1 MKMLDKI
8 RGVRPPGGQAAL
20 VPVTLLV
27 VAALAWQ
34 AVIWNGDRQDD
45 NRRDAAIEVA
55 RAQVLDL
62 TTLDSATVDDRLAD
76 MGQRLSG
83 AFKRQFDGFAS
94 TFSDVVN
101 DDNINATG
109 EVKSVAVDQ
118 YDGDAATVL
127 VATSAQV
134 THGKEKKANAKDYRM
149 KVDLERKGDDW
160 LITGM
165 EFVG

>member
-1 MKMLDKI
+1 MKILDRI
-8 RGVRPPGGQAAL
+8 RGLRPPRGRAAL
-20 VPVTLLV
+20 VVVTLIA

-45 NRRDAAIEVA
+45 NQRDAAVAVA

-62 TTLDSATVDDRLAD
+62 TTLDSTTIDERLAA
-76 MGQRLSG
+76 MGKRLSG

-101 DDNINATG
+101 DDKISATG
-109 EVKSVAVDQ
+109 EVKSVAVDR
-118 YDGDAATVL
+118 YDGDAATIL

-134 THGKEKKANAKDYRM
+134 TQGTEKRATAKDYRM
-149 KVDLERKGDDW
+149 KVDLERKGDTW